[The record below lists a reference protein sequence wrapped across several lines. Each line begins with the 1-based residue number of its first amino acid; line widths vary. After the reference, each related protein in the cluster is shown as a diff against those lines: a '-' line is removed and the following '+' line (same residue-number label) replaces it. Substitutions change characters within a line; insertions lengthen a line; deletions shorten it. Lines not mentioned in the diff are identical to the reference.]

1 MNTRCPLKR
10 VPSAAR
16 FFTLCRLTVQPPQ
29 NYSVGGQRSSGQLTG
44 KPAGTRPDYRGRWCA
59 VSRGHPGRPNPP
71 SPRTMLGQLSGTPW
85 ELPSTVSCGI
95 AWTRTGDVQAI
106 ERILHS
112 SKCFYWMRHSGAL
125 LKVYFICKMA
135 KWKRSSGDTEQI
147 TFMDNTQDQLD
158 DSEVSLFTDLGKDT
172 AVEIRKKLNSMKIA
186 IIALYVI
193 VICILAGIVYVTV
206 QLYERQTSISDMEAR
221 GSVSKQIG
229 ENSVGERVW
238 QDETNS
244 NSLKILAQNI
254 QTLTDN
260 VTLLE
265 DSINSSLSLME
276 GKIQQ
281 LNTKSEQL
289 TYIIEHNMNPL
300 ISQIKMNE
308 QNLQDLSNRINIFE
322 DDIRGVLDTVKSVN
336 SSCMGDIF
344 IHQQDIIQLNMAFL
358 NVTMAA
364 RHLEEKQINMD
375 ANMKQEMDIL
385 NNVTEDLRLKDW
397 EHSLALNNI
406 TKIQGPP
413 GPRGLRGIA
422 GLKGEKGQG
431 LPGSPGNPGRPVSVR
446 LVNGS
451 TPNQGRVEVLH
462 EGAWGTICDDRWDV
476 LDGLVVCKML
486 GYSKV
491 VKVFLHAAFGQG
503 TGKILMDD
511 VTCSGRETSIF
522 DCRFPGW
529 EKTNCK
535 HNEDAVEADD
545 LSKDIDMLASKYV
558 DFKDVANHFHL

>member
-1 MNTRCPLKR
+1 
-10 VPSAAR
+10 
-16 FFTLCRLTVQPPQ
+16 
-29 NYSVGGQRSSGQLTG
+29 
-44 KPAGTRPDYRGRWCA
+44 
-59 VSRGHPGRPNPP
+59 
-71 SPRTMLGQLSGTPW
+71 
-85 ELPSTVSCGI
+85 
-95 AWTRTGDVQAI
+95 
-106 ERILHS
+106 
-112 SKCFYWMRHSGAL
+112 
-125 LKVYFICKMA
+125 MA
-135 KWKRSSGDTEQI
+135 KWKRSSEDTEQI

-193 VICILAGIVYVTV
+193 VLCILAGTVYVTV
-206 QLYERQTSISDMEAR
+206 QLYESQTSISDMEAR

-244 NSLKILAQNI
+244 DSLKVLAQNI

-281 LNTKSEQL
+281 LNMKSEQL

-375 ANMKQEMDIL
+375 ANMKQEIDIL

-413 GPRGLRGIA
+413 GPRGQKGDMGDRGHNGYPGQPGLRGIA

-431 LPGSPGNPGRPVSVR
+431 LPGSPGNPGAAGPKGERGLPGLPGSQGSKGQKGEPGTAAPAGRPVSVR

-535 HNEDAVEADD
+535 HNEDAGVSCSA
-545 LSKDIDMLASKYV
+545 
-558 DFKDVANHFHL
+558 

>member
-1 MNTRCPLKR
+1 
-10 VPSAAR
+10 
-16 FFTLCRLTVQPPQ
+16 
-29 NYSVGGQRSSGQLTG
+29 
-44 KPAGTRPDYRGRWCA
+44 
-59 VSRGHPGRPNPP
+59 
-71 SPRTMLGQLSGTPW
+71 
-85 ELPSTVSCGI
+85 
-95 AWTRTGDVQAI
+95 
-106 ERILHS
+106 
-112 SKCFYWMRHSGAL
+112 
-125 LKVYFICKMA
+125 MA
-135 KWKRSSGDTEQI
+135 TWKRSSDDTEQI

-158 DSEVSLFTDLGKDT
+158 DSEGSLFTDLGKDKNDTT
-172 AVEIRKKLNSMKIA
+172 AEIRKKLSSMKIA
-186 IIALYVI
+186 VIALYVI
-193 VICILAGIVYVTV
+193 VLCILAGIVYVTV

-238 QDETNS
+238 QDSKYLKNTIKNNS
-244 NSLKILAQNI
+244 DSLKVLAQNI
-254 QTLTDN
+254 QTLIEN

-265 DSINSSLSLME
+265 DSLNSSLSLME

-281 LNTKSEQL
+281 LNAKNEQL
-289 TYIIEHNMNPL
+289 TYIIEHNVNPL

-308 QNLQDLSNRINIFE
+308 QSLQDLSNHINTFE
-322 DDIRGVLDTVKSVN
+322 DDVHGVLDTVKSVN

-344 IHQQDIIQLNMAFL
+344 IHQQDIIQLNMDFL
-358 NVTMAA
+358 NVTLAT

-375 ANMKQEMDIL
+375 ANMKQEIDIL
-385 NNVTEDLRLKDW
+385 NKVTEALRLKDW
-397 EHSLALNNI
+397 EHSLVLNNI

-413 GPRGLRGIA
+413 GPRGQKGDMGDRGHNGYPGHPGLRGIQ
-422 GLKGEKGQG
+422 GPKGEKGQG
-431 LPGSPGNPGRPVSVR
+431 LPGSNGNPGAAGPKGDRGFPGLPGSQGSKGQKGEPGRPASVR

-462 EGAWGTICDDRWDV
+462 EGAWGTICDDRWDL

-522 DCRFPGW
+522 ECQFPGW
-529 EKTNCK
+529 EKTNCQ
-535 HNEDAVEADD
+535 HNEDAGVSCSA
-545 LSKDIDMLASKYV
+545 
-558 DFKDVANHFHL
+558 

>member
-1 MNTRCPLKR
+1 
-10 VPSAAR
+10 
-16 FFTLCRLTVQPPQ
+16 
-29 NYSVGGQRSSGQLTG
+29 
-44 KPAGTRPDYRGRWCA
+44 
-59 VSRGHPGRPNPP
+59 
-71 SPRTMLGQLSGTPW
+71 
-85 ELPSTVSCGI
+85 
-95 AWTRTGDVQAI
+95 
-106 ERILHS
+106 
-112 SKCFYWMRHSGAL
+112 
-125 LKVYFICKMA
+125 MA

-193 VICILAGIVYVTV
+193 VLCILAGIVYVTV

-244 NSLKILAQNI
+244 DSLKLLAQNI

-289 TYIIEHNMNPL
+289 TYIIEQNVNPL

-375 ANMKQEMDIL
+375 ANMKQEIDIL

-413 GPRGLRGIA
+413 GPRGQKGDMGDRGHNGYPGQPGKYNKQYLYFLICLRGIA
-422 GLKGEKGQG
+422 GLKGERGQG
-431 LPGSPGNPGRPVSVR
+431 LPGSPGNPGAAGPKGERGLPGLPGSQGSKGQKGEPDLCSWGIILYLFCPGRPVSVR

-451 TPNQGRVEVLH
+451 APNQGRVEVLH

-476 LDGLVVCKML
+476 LDGVVVCKML

-535 HNEDAVEADD
+535 HNEDAGVSCSA
-545 LSKDIDMLASKYV
+545 
-558 DFKDVANHFHL
+558 